1 MRCIYCNSP
10 DSKVLDSR
18 PVEDGNG
25 IRRRRECIVC
35 KKRFT
40 TYEKS
45 EQAPIIV
52 IKKNG
57 KRDLFDKDKLLRG
70 ILKSCQKTNVGFEA
84 IEKMVDEIERDLHNV
99 GEKEIKSDLIGQ
111 MVMNHLQQLD
121 PVAYVRFASV
131 YREFKDVETFREE
144 IESLLNTKNKKNS
157 RS

>member
-40 TYEKS
+40 TYEKA
-45 EQAPIIV
+45 EQAPLIV
-52 IKKNG
+52 IKKDG

-99 GEKEIKSDLIGQ
+99 GGKEIKSELIGQ
-111 MVMNHLQQLD
+111 MVMNHLQKLD

-144 IESLLNTKNKKNS
+144 IESLLNTNNKKNS

>member
-40 TYEKS
+40 TYEKA

-84 IEKMVDEIERDLHNV
+84 IEKMVDEIERDLRNV
-99 GEKEIKSDLIGQ
+99 GGKEIKSELIGQ
-111 MVMNHLQQLD
+111 MVMNHLQKLD

>member
-40 TYEKS
+40 TYEKA

-99 GEKEIKSDLIGQ
+99 GDKEIKSELIGQ
-111 MVMNHLQQLD
+111 MVMNHLQKLD

>member
-18 PVEDGNG
+18 PIEDGYV

-40 TYEKS
+40 TYEKAEKIS
-45 EQAPIIV
+45 LIV
-52 IKKNG
+52 VKKDG
-57 KRDLFDKDKLLRG
+57 KRDLFDKDKLLKG
-70 ILKSCQKTNVGFEA
+70 ILNACQKTSVTLEEVEQIVN
-84 IEKMVDEIERDLHNV
+84 EIERELLNA
-99 GEKEIKSDLIGQ
+99 GEKEVKSELIGEL
-111 MVMNHLQQLD
+111 VMNHLEKIN

-131 YREFKDVETFREE
+131 YREFKDVETFRKE
-144 IESLLNTKNKKNS
+144 IDSILKTKKNNSS

>member
-40 TYEKS
+40 TYEKA

-52 IKKNG
+52 MKKDG

-70 ILKSCQKTNVGFEA
+70 ILKSCQKTNVEFES
-84 IEKMVDEIERDLHNV
+84 IEKMVDEIERDLHAV
-99 GEKEIKSDLIGQ
+99 GEKEIKSELIGQ
-111 MVMNHLQQLD
+111 MVMNHLQNLD

-144 IESLLNTKNKKNS
+144 IESLLNTNNKKNS